1 METIYV
7 TIRIDYDAPI
17 ETDSETI
24 AQLVCDRA
32 NYHNHTIEDGITIE
46 NVELCDIN
54 NGILMC
60 CTASGTRWITCES
73 IHCIGL

>member
-24 AQLVCDRA
+24 ATMVCERA
-32 NYHNHTIEDGITIE
+32 NAHNHTVEDGITIE

-54 NGILMC
+54 Q
-60 CTASGTRWITCES
+60 
-73 IHCIGL
+73 